1 MPEEAENFKVRLHSL
16 LTPPG
21 PRTSNAAGLLP
32 VSGRDESRGIAR
44 PSPHPKRVEMTCLP
58 CTSRPQVAVM
68 PRRRDE
74 FRGLL
79 RGAGP
84 QVLLQRQQ

>member
-1 MPEEAENFKVRLHSL
+1 
-16 LTPPG
+16 
-21 PRTSNAAGLLP
+21 
-32 VSGRDESRGIAR
+32 
-44 PSPHPKRVEMTCLP
+44 
-58 CTSRPQVAVM
+58 M